1 MWFNV
6 LKLDFKNLEN
16 KIKLDKEADSINIQ
30 ENKKCRDKIKKF
42 DDNLYAEFGYDPWAN
57 TGFINDKIPE
67 EVYCMMV
74 ETIDKFFKQEFRSE
88 GIPNQTV
95 NRAKTFFGQYP
106 NNYLFYLIS
115 VIGDKAS
122 NPFIMHLDYP
132 KILGEL
138 YNGKS
143 FDMEFNRVLNSEKR
157 SIEIYERV
165 KSCWE
170 RA

>member
-6 LKLDFKNLEN
+6 LKLDLKNLEN
-16 KIKLDKEADSINIQ
+16 IIDTEADSINIQ

-42 DDNLYAEFGYDPWAN
+42 EGNLYAEFGQDPWAN
-57 TGFINDKIPE
+57 TGFVHDKIPE

-74 ETIDKFFKQEFRSE
+74 ETIDKFFKQKFKNE

-95 NRAKTFFGQYP
+95 NRAKTFFGQHP
-106 NNYLFYLIS
+106 NNYLFSLIS
-115 VIGDKAS
+115 VIGNKVS
-122 NPFIMHLDYP
+122 HPFIMHLDFP
-132 KILGEL
+132 EHLGRL
-138 YNGKS
+138 NGEKY
-143 FDMEFNRVLNSEKR
+143 FDMEFNRILNAEEY
-157 SIEIYERV
+157 SIKMYERV